1 VKGLQIKWFSLIR
14 RYRLYE
20 RQMSHFKRSCRFF
33 PSIFARMKRFDVP
46 IIYRSPLMTAI
57 KKKRKE
63 QDKMKKPAWPA
74 DRDFSP
80 TLLDL
85 GPLQIYLARHF
96 GFCYGVENAIEIAFR
111 TVDENPGKR
120 IFLLSEMIH
129 NPQVNADLQSH
140 GVQFMQDNYGNQLI
154 PFDELTPD
162 DIVIIPA
169 FGTTLELE
177 KKLNDLGI
185 QTEKYNTTC
194 PFVEKVWN
202 RSEQIAKKNYTII
215 IHGKPKHEETR
226 ATFSH
231 AAANAPSVVV
241 KDMQQAIELG
251 SYIRGE
257 KSAEQFYNEF
267 KGQLSEN
274 FDVTRDLGR
283 IGVVNQTT
291 MLASDTQAIADH
303 LKQVMT
309 EKYKLTA
316 QNVEERFADTRD
328 TLCYATLDNQQAVSG
343 MLQLAADLAIVVG
356 GYNSSNTSHLVELCE
371 EKLPTYLINDEEKIL
386 SSKEILHYN
395 FHTKEE
401 ILTSGFLPQKL
412 PVKILITSGASCPDA
427 LVEGVI
433 NKLINLLNV
442 GVSQSELIEKIQ

>member
-1 VKGLQIKWFSLIR
+1 
-14 RYRLYE
+14 
-20 RQMSHFKRSCRFF
+20 
-33 PSIFARMKRFDVP
+33 MKSFDVP
-46 IIYRSPLMTAI
+46 IIYRSPLITAI

-63 QDKMKKPAWPA
+63 QDKMKK
-74 DRDFSP
+74 DFTP
-80 TLLDL
+80 TLLDF

-111 TVDENPGKR
+111 TVEENPGKR

-129 NPQVNADLQSH
+129 NPQVNADLESH
-140 GVQFMQDNYGNQLI
+140 GVQFMQDNYGKQLI
-154 PFDELTPD
+154 SFDELKSD

-177 KKLNDLGI
+177 RKLNDLGI
-185 QTEKYNTTC
+185 QMEKYDTTC

-202 RSEQIAKKNYTII
+202 RSEQIAKKNYTVV

-231 AAANAPSVVV
+231 AAFFAPSVVV
-241 KDMQQAIELG
+241 KDMEQTKELAR
-251 SYIRGE
+251 YITGQ
-257 KSAEQFYNEF
+257 KPPAQFYQEF
-267 KGQLSEN
+267 KGQYSED
-274 FDVTRDLGR
+274 FSVTKDLGR

-291 MLASDTQAIADH
+291 MLASDTQAIADY
-303 LKQVMT
+303 LKQVMV

-316 QNVEERFADTRD
+316 ANVEERFADTRD
-328 TLCYATLDNQQAVSG
+328 TLCYATLENQQAVSG
-343 MLQLAADLAIVVG
+343 MLQTDADLAIVVG

-371 EKLPTYLINDEEKIL
+371 EKLPTYFINNEEKIF

-401 ILTSGFLPQKL
+401 LLTKDFVPKKET
-412 PVKILITSGASCPDA
+412 VKILITSGASCPDA

-433 NKLINLLNV
+433 NKLT
-442 GVSQSELIEKIQ
+442 SFFPTASHPEKLAAQFK